1 MPGEITS
8 EKFVPVRN
16 LTEEELDSLVI
27 PSRSKEDI
35 SNKLKA
41 GGWTGTAGAVIT
53 TQLFEDNSRIRDIA
67 LSLVGKIEGT
77 WNSAT
82 RFWPTLPATFKL
94 KPALDLAK
102 FNFSEGLCSDLMDVT
117 DDHMK
122 VSNGDTSISLD
133 DLKEAG
139 GSDLCM
145 KLVCY
150 PSHQDFLKV
159 YCLSYPFSVDDLLA
173 AHPAATSPHFPGIL
187 SANKDVK
194 WATATP
200 SSVKWGSPLLPLIC
214 KGNPALPLDNLCC
227 LDLRSKISKFLRTAV
242 KGQSSSGISNLTE
255 KWTAIARDAEG
266 QLTPSIPAELWP
278 HALPLMPESAS
289 LNEDLS
295 NTRKWFY
302 SS

>member
-8 EKFVPVRN
+8 DKFVPMRD
-16 LTEEELDSLVI
+16 LTGEELNSLVI

-35 SNKLKA
+35 VNKLKA
-41 GGWTGTAGAVIT
+41 GGWTGTVIT
-53 TQLFEDNSRIRDIA
+53 AQLFEDNSRIRDIFLA
-67 LSLVGKIEGT
+67 LVGKIEGT

-94 KPALDLAK
+94 KSTLDLAK
-102 FNFSEGLCSDLMDVT
+102 FNFSEGLCSDLVNVT

-122 VSNGDTSISLD
+122 VSNGDASITLE

-150 PSHQDFLKV
+150 PSHQDFMKV
-159 YCLSYPFSVDDLLA
+159 YCLTYPYSVDDLIA

-194 WATATP
+194 WATAAP
-200 SSVKWGSPLLPLIC
+200 SSLRWGSPLLPLIC
-214 KGNPALPLDNLCC
+214 KGNPTLPLDNLSC
-227 LDLRSKISKFLRTAV
+227 LDLRTKTSKFLRSAV
-242 KGQSSSGISNLTE
+242 KGQSSSGISPLTE
-255 KWTAIARDAEG
+255 KWAAIARDAEG
-266 QLTPSIPAELWP
+266 QLTPSLPAEIWP
-278 HALPLMPESAS
+278 QALPLMPEGAS
-289 LNEDLS
+289 LHEDLS
-295 NTRKWFY
+295 NTRK
-302 SS
+302 SI